1 MGAFNFAASD
11 LIMMIG
17 GQLLLL
23 YLIVMVF
30 MFSEQPLSS
39 IGLSGIATNNKN
51 SNSAKKVT
59 NI

>member
-23 YLIVMVF
+23 YVVVMIF
-30 MFSEQPLSS
+30 MFSEQPLSAIS
-39 IGLSGIATNNKN
+39 LSTLTGMKN
-51 SNSAKKVT
+51 SNSNSQITKK
-59 NI
+59 